1 MKKTL
6 LLFAATTLLVS
17 CAKTID
23 INDKEKTSPEVTP
36 SNVELKLNTIASPTK
51 AIAEGTVVPTDNE
64 IRFYPRFFSDIS
76 STDYSSYNDIF
87 NFGYDAERRVWRN
100 YKGRIFEDNPLNPFR
115 YDFTPLY
122 WPAGER
128 VFMDYVACSFSNYVY
143 SRNRGDNEVLVVDP
157 VKKNANRMDVN
168 YKYSYLTRPFASWL
182 LLTREELRE
191 MVNQFYV
198 MHQLGYISNE
208 EYQPL
213 YEKYWSPT
221 PSIMDKYDEAVKLA
235 QGEITID
242 DDYIALPVEERKLE
256 GDSATEIQ
264 ADAANTLNFAYWFF
278 MNYAPRIYRFMQDDL
293 LYSHDRS
300 LKDSNHGEVKAVFN
314 HSKAWVKVIVNNQ
327 TANDLF
333 ISGIWF
339 DDVRSDGTLVI
350 DNSKSSFEAYWDFPA
365 KESVTGATIDAYAE
379 TSLDGPS
386 VNVTPAHVDILQAKA
401 AHRSMTQSIDGM
413 LPDQYIIPQGCYGPA
428 LAVDKIQAGEGA
440 PIKLL
445 SCTYLSGS
453 QRFDLG
459 ETACR
464 TMVGNLGGMMFP
476 AQEPGMITLRY
487 TFWKKYLPQSTNP
500 NGTVLSHLPM
510 DQAVAQFDTFLP
522 SDSREISLNLPRQ
535 AWDMGKVY
543 VYVLTIAEN
552 EITINPYVTEW
563 EYADP
568 IFYPEEG
575 DIPSPEEN
583 GQNESF
589 AGNIQDPDWW
599 K

>member
-6 LLFAATTLLVS
+6 FIIASLAIMAS
-17 CAKTID
+17 CTKTMEIVD
-23 INDKEKTSPEVTP
+23 EEKTNPEVNPKEST
-36 SNVELKLNTIASPTK
+36 VEITLNTIASPTK

-87 NFGYDAERRVWRN
+87 NFGYDAERRVWKN
-100 YKGRIFEDNPLNPFR
+100 YKGRSLGGRNLFNYN
-115 YDFTPLY
+115 FTPLY

-168 YKYSYLTRPFASWL
+168 YKYSYLTRPFASGML
-182 LLTREELRE
+182 LSVEELQAMSE
-191 MVNQFYV
+191 QAKAML
-198 MHQLGYISNE
+198 QLGYITESEAMSLNDIK
-208 EYQPL
+208 L
-213 YEKYWSPT
+213 N
-221 PSIMDKYDEAVKLA
+221 KYDEAVKLA
-235 QGEITID
+235 MEKITTDEVI
-242 DDYIALPVEERKLE
+242 YLE
-256 GDSATEIQ
+256 GETEDEIKI
-264 ADAANTLNFAYWFF
+264 DAANQLNLAYWFF

-333 ISGIWF
+333 ISGIRF

-350 DNSKSSFEAYWDFPA
+350 DNSKSSFEAYWDFP
-365 KESVTGATIDAYAE
+365 EEVTATGTDIDPYTE
-379 TSLDGPS
+379 VSLDGGPAIHVEPVHGDV
-386 VNVTPAHVDILQAKA
+386 VNAV
-401 AHRSMTQSIDGM
+401 RSAVSQQTVKGM
-413 LPDQYIIPQGCYGPA
+413 LPDQYIIPAGCYGPA
-428 LAVDKIQAGEGA
+428 LAVAKKSSGEDA
-440 PIKLL
+440 PIKALN
-445 SCTYLSGS
+445 CAYLKGS

-459 ETACR
+459 DDDCR

-476 AQEPGMITLRY
+476 AQEPGMITLEY
-487 TFWKKYLPQSTNP
+487 TFWKQLRKTTTPERPYVTY
-500 NGTVLSHLPM
+500 TLPM
-510 DQAVAQFDTFLP
+510 YEIVNQFNTFTPEDT
-522 SDSREISLNLPRQ
+522 REISLNLPRQ
-535 AWDMGKVY
+535 DWKMGKVY

-568 IFYPEEG
+568 IFYPSEDEPTEEG
-575 DIPSPEEN
+575 N
-583 GQNESF
+583 GQAPTFGSNTK
-589 AGNIQDPDWW
+589 PDWW